1 MGGIDGV
8 LLDMDGVLAQSW
20 RPLPGAVDALE
31 TLRSRRT
38 PFLVV
43 SNTTTH
49 SRSAF
54 ARTLT
59 ESGLPLEPGEIMTAV
74 AGTASYLR
82 RRHSNDRV
90 FVLSD
95 GDPRGD
101 LGGIDVVD
109 APPADVVVLG
119 GASDEFSYSA
129 LNDVFRMVIDGAAL
143 VAMHRN
149 LYWRTDE
156 GLQLDAGAF
165 LAGLE
170 LAAGTTAVVC
180 GKPSPDF
187 FAEAVAALGTSSE
200 RTAMVGDDVVNDVL
214 GAQAA
219 GLVGV
224 LVRTGKFRPADLD
237 RHEGA
242 PDVVI
247 DSIADLLSVLDA
259 A

>member
-1 MGGIDGV
+1 
-8 LLDMDGVLAQSW
+8 
-20 RPLPGAVDALE
+20 
-31 TLRSRRT
+31 
-38 PFLVV
+38 
-43 SNTTTH
+43 
-49 SRSAF
+49 
-54 ARTLT
+54 
-59 ESGLPLEPGEIMTAV
+59 
-74 AGTASYLR
+74 
-82 RRHSNDRV
+82 V

-101 LGGIDVVD
+101 LDGIDLVD

-119 GASDEFSYSA
+119 GACDDFSYAA
-129 LNDVFRMVIDGAAL
+129 LNDVFRMVTEGAAL

-170 LAAGTTAVVC
+170 LAAGTTAIVC
-180 GKPSPDF
+180 GKPSPEF
-187 FAEAVAALGTSSE
+187 FAEAVAALGTPPE

-224 LVRTGKFRPADLD
+224 LVRTGKFRPSDLD
-237 RHEGA
+237 RDDGT
-242 PDVVI
+242 PDIVI
-247 DSIADLLSVLDA
+247 DSIADLPSVLDA

>member
-1 MGGIDGV
+1 MAEIDGV

-20 RPLPGAVDALE
+20 RPLPGAVDAIAA
-31 TLRSRRT
+31 LRQQDT

-49 SRSAF
+49 SRAAF
-54 ARTLT
+54 ARTLA
-59 ESGLPLEPGEIMTAV
+59 EAGLPLEPGEVMTAV

-82 RRHSNDRV
+82 HRHPGARV
-90 FVLSD
+90 FVLTD
-95 GDPRGD
+95 GDPSDD
-101 LGGIDVVD
+101 LEGVDVVD
-109 APPADVVVLG
+109 SAPADVVVLG
-119 GASDEFSYSA
+119 GASDDFTYAA
-129 LNDVFRMVIDGAAL
+129 LNEIFRMVTEGAAL

-149 LYWRTDE
+149 LYWRTDD
-156 GLQLDAGAF
+156 GLQLDSGAF

-170 LAAGTTAVVC
+170 LATGATATVC
-180 GKPSPDF
+180 GKPSPQF
-187 FAEAVAALGTSSE
+187 FAEAVAVLGTAPD

-224 LVRTGKFRPADLD
+224 LVRTGKFRPSDLGRD
-237 RHEGA
+237 DGA

-247 DSIADLLSVLDA
+247 DSIADLPALLA
-259 A
+259 PA